1 VGFFLCRGGQHQ
13 QNQGQPPPP
22 NIPTHSWYPPSVLGS
37 STSGPSRVPPP
48 IFSSSS
54 SGTNSPRMPTSTGF
68 QSQTSL
74 QDSSTVVAS
83 LKDKRWFPIL
93 CIAELCGLKALHVFV
108 QYMLYAC
115 GNLWS
120 RFLGPRTGQH
130 YLLLIAYI
138 LYSGFLA
145 ISLSRLSNLLGTGHC
160 QLYTCTS
167 FQSSNLMM

>member
-1 VGFFLCRGGQHQ
+1 MCRGGQHQ

-22 NIPTHSWYPPSVLGS
+22 NIPTQSWYPPSVLGS
-37 STSGPSRVPPP
+37 STSGQSRVPP

-54 SGTNSPRMPTSTGF
+54 SGTNSPRMLTSTGF
-68 QSQTSL
+68 QPQTSL
-74 QDSSTVVAS
+74 QGSSTVVAS
-83 LKDKRWFPIL
+83 LKDKRWFPVL

-115 GNLWS
+115 GNWCS
-120 RFLGPRTGQH
+120 RFLRPRTGQH

-138 LYSGFLA
+138 LCSGFLA
-145 ISLSRLSNLLGTGHC
+145 IPLSRLSNLLGTGHC

>member
-1 VGFFLCRGGQHQ
+1 VCRGGQHQ

-22 NIPTHSWYPPSVLGS
+22 TIPTHSWYPPSVLGS
-37 STSGPSRVPPP
+37 STSGPSRVPP

-54 SGTNSPRMPTSTGF
+54 SGTNSPRMPASTGF
-68 QSQTSL
+68 QPQTSL
-74 QDSSTVVAS
+74 QGSSTVVAS

-108 QYMLYAC
+108 QYMLHAC

>member
-1 VGFFLCRGGQHQ
+1 MCRGGQHQ

-37 STSGPSRVPPP
+37 STNGPSQVAPP

-54 SGTNSPRMPTSTGF
+54 SGTNSPLMPASTGF
-68 QSQTSL
+68 QRQTSL
-74 QDSSTVVAS
+74 QGSSTVVAS

-108 QYMLYAC
+108 QYLLYAC
-115 GNLWS
+115 GNVWS
-120 RFLGPRTGQH
+120 RFLGSRTGQH

-138 LYSGFLA
+138 LYSRFLA
-145 ISLSRLSNLLGTGHC
+145 ISLSRVQTFWGHGIVS
-160 QLYTCTS
+160 CTP
-167 FQSSNLMM
+167 FQSSNLVM